1 MYKLPLLFIFLVTA
15 FSAGEVRPEK
25 VLKLG
30 HGLDVS
36 HPVHKAMV
44 FMGKE
49 IAEKSQGRIRLD
61 IYPSQQLGTERE
73 TLELLQIGSLD
84 LTKVSSSVVEGFAPL
99 YKVFSVPFL
108 FKDDSSRFQILDG
121 EIGKSILESATS
133 IRLKGLTYY
142 DAGTRSFYTK
152 EFPILEPRDLDGLKI
167 RVQESPAAIDLV
179 NNLGGSATPI
189 SWGELYTSL
198 QQGVVDGAENNPP
211 SFYLSKHYEV
221 AKYYSLNEH
230 TAVPDILFMSLYTWN
245 RLTTEEQ
252 KIVQD
257 AAEASAI
264 YQRTLWAE
272 STQEALENVQKEGVT
287 VIRPD
292 KKPFIEK
299 LAPMYEQYYQESA
312 EMEQII
318 RSIIDIQ
325 QVEVDTMEVGSSQ

>member
-1 MYKLPLLFIFLVTA
+1 MNKLIFTLLLLISTLGT
-15 FSAGEVRPEK
+15 GQQKPER

-30 HGLDVS
+30 HGLDVT

-44 FMGKE
+44 YMGEQIYKE
-49 IAEKSQGRIRLD
+49 SNGRIRLD

-84 LTKVSSSVVEGFAPL
+84 LTKVSSSIVEGFAPL

-108 FKDDSSRFQILDG
+108 FENDSIRFEILDG
-121 EIGKSILESATS
+121 QIGEDILASASS

-152 EFPILEPRDLDGLKI
+152 EYPVEEPSDLDGLKI
-167 RVQESPAAIDLV
+167 RVQESPAAIALV

-221 AKYYSLNEH
+221 AKFYSLNEH
-230 TAVPDILFMSLYTWN
+230 TAVPDVLFMSLYTWN
-245 RLTTEEQ
+245 RLSEEDQ
-252 KIVQD
+252 KIIRK
-257 AAEASAI
+257 AALESAK
-264 YQRTLWAE
+264 YQRVLWAE
-272 STQEALENVQKEGVT
+272 STLEALENVVKEGVT

-292 KKPFIEK
+292 KKPFKDK
-299 LAPMYEQYYQESA
+299 LESMYQDYYEESP
-312 EMEQII
+312 EMERVIK
-318 RSIIDIQ
+318 SILDK
-325 QVEVDTMEVGSSQ
+325 QVNQ